1 MYEDL
6 CTKFKDILKRI
17 INRINEF
24 IDKNINNPNLVEYK
38 LLRINNFI
46 IDILNMC
53 ETSQSS
59 FIYNPN
65 QDNSQSNLYPEKIK
79 FNPIISFRESEEKE
93 KIINKFKRKYFN
105 SIKEKNKKIIHSYN
119 DFNINSDNK
128 IELTR
133 NKYKIIK
140 LKRKLK
146 DEHEKSKIKELSY
159 LQRLLDLQKDL
170 FLYELKRNKEKERNN
185 SYNNNNMS
193 YFTIN
198 NNNYNN
204 KRNINN
210 YNENNPLCS
219 NNTAKIKHSMS
230 QCNFNEKTERVKKNN
245 FDDMKLKYELLR
257 KKKILKRNNFIKFD
271 FGEIKKSI
279 DKKMDKIK
287 GININ
292 FPLTIRK
299 TKLNKY

>member
-6 CTKFKDILKRI
+6 CSKFKDILKRI

-24 IDKNINNPNLVEYK
+24 IDKNINNPYLVESK
-38 LLRINNFI
+38 LLLINNNI
-46 IDILNMC
+46 IDILN
-53 ETSQSS
+53 TSDASQSS
-59 FIYNPN
+59 FMYYQN
-65 QDNSQSNLYPEKIK
+65 QDNSQSNLYSERIIS
-79 FNPIISFRESEEKE
+79 NPIISSRDYDEKQ
-93 KIINKFKRKYFN
+93 KIINKFKHKYFN
-105 SIKEKNKKIIHSYN
+105 SIKEKNENIIHSYN
-119 DFNINSDNK
+119 DFNTNLNNK
-128 IELTR
+128 FELAP

-146 DEHEKSKIKELSY
+146 DIHEKNKIKELSY
-159 LQRLLDLQKDL
+159 LQRLLDIQKDL
-170 FLYELKRNKEKERNN
+170 FLYELKRNKEKERNH
-185 SYNNNNMS
+185 SYNDNLN

-204 KRNINN
+204 KRIINN
-210 YNENNPLCS
+210 YNENIYS
-219 NNTAKIKHSMS
+219 NNIKKIKHSMS
-230 QCNFNEKTERVKKNN
+230 QCEFKESSDSFKKNN
-245 FDDMKLKYELLR
+245 FDDLKLKYELLR
-257 KKKILKRNNFIKFD
+257 KKKLLKKNNFIKFD

-299 TKLNKY
+299 TKINKY

>member
-24 IDKNINNPNLVEYK
+24 IDKNINTPYLIESK
-38 LLRINNFI
+38 LLLINNYI
-46 IDILNMC
+46 IDILNANDV
-53 ETSQSS
+53 SQSS
-59 FIYNPN
+59 FIYSPN
-65 QDNSQSNLYPEKIK
+65 QDSSQSNFHFEKIK
-79 FNPIISFRESEEKE
+79 FNPLIGSQDYEEKQ
-93 KIINKFKRKYFN
+93 KIINKFKHKYFN
-105 SIKEKNKKIIHSYN
+105 SIKEKNEKIIHSYN

-128 IELTR
+128 IELTP
-133 NKYKIIK
+133 NKFKIIK

-146 DEHEKSKIKELSY
+146 DEHEKNKLKELSY
-159 LQRLLDLQKDL
+159 LQRLLDMQKDL
-170 FLYELKRNKEKERNN
+170 YLYELKRNKENERNH
-185 SYNNNNMS
+185 SYNNNLN

-198 NNNYNN
+198 NYYYNN
-204 KRNINN
+204 KRNINKIN
-210 YNENNPLCS
+210 YNENLNT
-219 NNTAKIKHSMS
+219 NNNKEIKHSMS
-230 QCNFNEKTERVKKNN
+230 QCDFKERSEIVKKNN

-257 KKKILKRNNFIKFD
+257 KKKILKRNSFIKFD

-299 TKLNKY
+299 TKINKY

>member
-24 IDKNINNPNLVEYK
+24 IDKNINTPYLIESK
-38 LLRINNFI
+38 LLLINNYI
-46 IDILNMC
+46 IDILNANDV
-53 ETSQSS
+53 SQSS
-59 FIYNPN
+59 FIYSPN
-65 QDNSQSNLYPEKIK
+65 QDSSQSNFHFEKIK
-79 FNPIISFRESEEKE
+79 FNPLIGSQDYEEKQ
-93 KIINKFKRKYFN
+93 KIINKFKHKYFN
-105 SIKEKNKKIIHSYN
+105 SIKEKNEKIIHSYN

-128 IELTR
+128 IELTP
-133 NKYKIIK
+133 NKFKIIK

-146 DEHEKSKIKELSY
+146 DEHEKNKLKELSY
-159 LQRLLDLQKDL
+159 LQRLLDMQKDL
-170 FLYELKRNKEKERNN
+170 YLYELKRNKENERNH
-185 SYNNNNMS
+185 SYNNNLN

-198 NNNYNN
+198 NYYYNN

-210 YNENNPLCS
+210 INYNENLNT
-219 NNTAKIKHSMS
+219 NNNKEIKHSMS
-230 QCNFNEKTERVKKNN
+230 QCDFKERSEIVKKNN

-257 KKKILKRNNFIKFD
+257 KKKILKRNSFIKFD

-299 TKLNKY
+299 TKINKY